1 MERFHSA
8 AGAVKVPKKSDK
20 TGQASGPPPARK
32 QYNIGFGTDFAT
44 RIDAAAETLGLDP
57 VNFLRMV
64 IRENFARYEKR
75 AEAIRGGESP
85 D

>member
-1 MERFHSA
+1 MDRFRST
-8 AGAVKVPKKSDK
+8 AGAVKVPKKSNK
-20 TGQASGPPPARK
+20 SSQAGDGTPSRK
-32 QYNIGFGTDFAT
+32 QYNIGFGVDFAG

-75 AEAIRGGESP
+75 AEAIRSGDSP